1 MNQLK
6 VLMLGESLSKQG
18 GIVSV
23 EKLILSQSPSEVQ
36 IRHISTLEDGS
47 RIHKILIFGRAL
59 GELLWRLMRREADL
73 LHIHLSERGSTFR
86 KAILTLI
93 AVVLRKP
100 VVMHAHGSEFP
111 TFFSK
116 LPQWVRRGLIQIF
129 RRCTLFIVLSESWKK
144 FYIDSLGL
152 EARQVLVLPNPV
164 KLPSQVPCRKGS
176 PKVNFV
182 FFGRIG
188 ERKGVFDLIQA
199 FAALPP
205 EQKTGSG
212 LTLAG
217 DGEVEQARR
226 LVESLD
232 LMDQVTVLDW
242 LGPDQR
248 DTLLFKADVFVLP
261 SYNEG
266 LPMALLEAMAWGLP
280 VITTPVGGIPELVT
294 QSQNGLLVNPG
305 DIQQLS
311 VAIQSLIE
319 AEGLRLSLGSA
330 ARASVLSFDI
340 KNYWCS
346 LVSSYRSV
354 LLSKEVE
361 CHEDTV

>member
-6 VLMLGESLSKQG
+6 ILMLGESLCKQG

-23 EKLILSQSPSEVQ
+23 EKLILSQAPSEVQ
-36 IRHISTLEDGS
+36 IQHISTLEEGS
-47 RIHKILIFGRAL
+47 RVHKIVVFGRAL
-59 GELLWRLMRREADL
+59 WELLWRLLRSEADL

-86 KAILTLI
+86 KATLTLI
-93 AVVLRKP
+93 ALVFRKP

-111 TFFSK
+111 AFFSK
-116 LPQWVRRGLIQIF
+116 LPQWIKQGLIWIF
-129 RRCTLFIVLSESWKK
+129 CRCTLFIVLSESWKN

-152 EARQVLVLPNPV
+152 EAGQVLVLPNPV
-164 KLPSQVPCRKGS
+164 KLPPQVPHRKGS
-176 PKVNFV
+176 SKVNFV

-188 ERKGVFDLIQA
+188 QRKGVFDLIRA
-199 FAALPP
+199 FATLPP
-205 EQKTGSG
+205 EQKTNSG

-217 DGEVEQARR
+217 DGDVEQARS

-232 LMDQVTVLDW
+232 LINHVTVLDW

-248 DTLLFKADVFVLP
+248 DALLAKADVFVLP

-294 QSQNGLLVNPG
+294 QAQNGLLVNPG

-311 VAIQSLIE
+311 EAIQSLIE
-319 AEGLRLSLGSA
+319 NETLRLSLGNA
-330 ARASVLSFDI
+330 ARVSVLSFDI
-340 KNYWCS
+340 KKYCCS

-354 LLSKEVE
+354 LISKGV
-361 CHEDTV
+361 